1 MLKTS
6 YEDVKVDRQDGIAWV
21 TLNRPDKRNA
31 MTPKMHFEMVEILAA
46 LEYDSETKVMVLTG
60 AGDSWCAGQDIKLFF
75 RDLDG
80 KIEETA
86 RVQEASHHWR
96 WNKLFTYRKPTI
108 AMVNGHCFGG
118 AFTQLIACDFAIAAE
133 DATFGLSEVNWGI
146 MPAGFVAKAITEAL
160 SLRDAL
166 WYAMTG
172 ESFDG
177 RTAEKIRLVNRA
189 VPRERLREETI
200 TLATRLMKLSPDAVL
215 ATKQALKTVR
225 GIPAEAS
232 GDYLLAKAAEL
243 RFNDKDAGRSKGMRE
258 FLDDKTLRPGIS
270 TKA

>member
-1 MLKTS
+1 MLKNS
-6 YEDVKVDRQDGIAWV
+6 YEAVIVERREGIAWV

-31 MTPKMHFEMVEILAA
+31 MTPQMHYEMVEILGA

-86 RVQEASHHWR
+86 RVQEASHDWR

-133 DATFGLSEVNWGI
+133 DASFCLSEVNWGI
-146 MPAGFVAKAITEAL
+146 MPAGFVAKALTEAL
-160 SLRDAL
+160 SLRDAV

-172 ESFDG
+172 EAFDG
-177 RTAEKIRLVNRA
+177 RMAEKMRLVSRA
-189 VPRERLREETI
+189 VPRERLRDETVA
-200 TLATRLMKLSPDAVL
+200 LANRLMKLSPDAIF
-215 ATKQALKTVR
+215 ATKQAIKTVR
-225 GIPAEAS
+225 GMPAEAA

-243 RFNDKDAGRSKGMRE
+243 RFNDKDQGRSQGMKR
-258 FLDDKTLRPGIS
+258 FLDDKSFRPGLGN
-270 TKA
+270 TE